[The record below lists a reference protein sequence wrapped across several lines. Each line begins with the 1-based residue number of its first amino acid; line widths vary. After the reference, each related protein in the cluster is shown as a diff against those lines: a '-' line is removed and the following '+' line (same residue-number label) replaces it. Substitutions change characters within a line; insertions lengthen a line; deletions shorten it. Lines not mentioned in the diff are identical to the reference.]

1 VQRGERARRSDGR
14 FRRGTSLAIVSD
26 MVTRRVPALLA
37 ALLALGGCATS
48 IRTAK
53 LGPLPTGPLVT
64 LIVSDDRAVVER
76 ECREVPALG
85 PILGCSIWRTVQPDG
100 KTDVK
105 TMKVVRYTD
114 AMPSALALEI
124 DAHELCHVVAALQQ
138 IDDPCHVGNGGVVR
152 AGGANVRGMTR

>member
-1 VQRGERARRSDGR
+1 
-14 FRRGTSLAIVSD
+14 
-26 MVTRRVPALLA
+26 MVMVRHRRVTSVLAEVVALI
-37 ALLALGGCATS
+37 ALGGCATS
-48 IRTAK
+48 TRTASM
-53 LGPLPTGPLVT
+53 GPLPTGPLVT

-105 TMKVVRYTD
+105 VMKVVRYTD

-124 DAHELCHVVAALQQ
+124 DAHELCHVVAALQP

-152 AGGANVRGMTR
+152 SGSPNVRGMTR

>member
-1 VQRGERARRSDGR
+1 MVHRRR
-14 FRRGTSLAIVSD
+14 VAIVL
-26 MVTRRVPALLA
+26 VAVITV
-37 ALLALGGCATS
+37 GGCATS
-48 IRTAK
+48 TRIANMGT
-53 LGPLPTGPLVT
+53 LPTGPLVT

-105 TMKVVRYTD
+105 VMKVVRYTD
-114 AMPSALALEI
+114 AVPSALALEI
-124 DAHELCHVVAALQQ
+124 DAHELCHVVAALQP

-152 AGGANVRGMTR
+152 SGGSNVRGMTR

>member
-1 VQRGERARRSDGR
+1 
-14 FRRGTSLAIVSD
+14 
-26 MVTRRVPALLA
+26 MVAPRRVVVVLA

-48 IRTAK
+48 TRTAK
-53 LGPLPTGPLVT
+53 MGPLATGPLVT

-85 PILGCSIWRTVQPDG
+85 PVLGCSIWRTVQPDG

-105 TMKVVRYTD
+105 MMKVVRYTD
-114 AMPSALALEI
+114 AVPSALALEI
-124 DAHELCHVVAALQQ
+124 DAHELCHVVAALQP

-152 AGGANVRGMTR
+152 AGGPNGRGMSR

>member
-1 VQRGERARRSDGR
+1 MVMVRHPRV
-14 FRRGTSLAIVSD
+14 TIVLAEV
-26 MVTRRVPALLA
+26 VALI
-37 ALLALGGCATS
+37 ALGGCATS
-48 IRTAK
+48 IRTASM
-53 LGPLPTGPLVT
+53 GPLSTGPLVT

-105 TMKVVRYTD
+105 VMKVVRYTD

-124 DAHELCHVVAALQQ
+124 DAHELCHVVAALQP

-152 AGGANVRGMTR
+152 SGSPNVRGMTR